1 MEKFRTQ
8 NYGTAPKE
16 VGLLLPLLIIG
27 AVVIGGLFSLILLTD
42 DTINPFKDMYLM
54 PWVLLLGVVIAVP
67 NFCLIYKKQFHLF
80 NPIVFA
86 AWSYFVPAF
95 FLGGL
100 ILASGL
106 SQPYF
111 LVFVEDERYNLP
123 LTLVYVAL
131 GYGGLS
137 LGYFFPFSKTLG
149 DKISVSFPKWKW
161 KPENVFLPALLLL
174 LVGLANN
181 VLAFTY
187 GIFGYQKVD
196 VVGAYDGLIFLTT
209 LFWLE
214 ASFLMWLSIFKVKTL
229 NFNHFLIIGLLIVTS
244 VTKSVFQGNRG
255 SLFQVFILVSCA
267 FMFSGRV
274 IEARHRVY
282 GGILLVLVLVVGMI
296 YGTTFRS
303 IKQTETRV
311 SFEEYSEFVGVALDK
326 LFDQDLAE
334 NLSQGIS
341 ALTER
346 IEGVSSLAVV
356 VSNYEKLEPYE
367 ESYGLKNNIINDSIY
382 FFIPRPLWQ
391 NKPVGSEPRK
401 YADLY
406 FNYSEN
412 SFTVTPIG
420 DLLRNF
426 GPIGIPLGMM
436 LLGFVLRVI
445 YASLIENKESSIWR
459 VTIYFMLL
467 TGVSYEGF
475 FGTILPYLVKYGLI
489 AIIGILFILMFQIK
503 FDQPVLKN

>member
-1 MEKFRTQ
+1 MDKFRIQ
-8 NYGTAPKE
+8 NFNGSAPKE
-16 VGLLLPLLIIG
+16 VGLLIPLLIVG
-27 AVVIGGLFSLILLTD
+27 AVVIGGLLSLLLLTD

-54 PWVLLLGVVIAVP
+54 PWVLLLGLVIAVP
-67 NFCLIYKKQFHLF
+67 NFYLIYKKQFHLF

-106 SQPYF
+106 SKPFF
-111 LVFVEDERYNLP
+111 LVYVEDERYNLP

-149 DKISVSFPKWKW
+149 DKISFSLPKWDW
-161 KPENVFLPALLLL
+161 KPENIFLPALLLL

-181 VLAFTY
+181 VVAFTY

-214 ASFLMWLSIFKVKTL
+214 AGFLLWLSIFKIKNL
-229 NFNHFLIIGLLIVTS
+229 NFNHFLIIALLIVTA
-244 VTKSVFQGNRG
+244 VTKSIFQGNRG
-255 SLFQVFILVSCA
+255 SLFQVFILVACA

-274 IEARHRVY
+274 IETKHRVY

-311 SFEEYSEFVGVALDK
+311 SFEEYSEFVGDALDK
-326 LFDQDLAE
+326 LFDQDLTE

-382 FFIPRPLWQ
+382 FFIPRPLWE

-445 YASLIENKESSIWR
+445 YASLIENKEYTIWR
-459 VTIYFMLL
+459 VTVYFYAAHRRFIR
-467 TGVSYEGF
+467 GIFRNNSPV
-475 FGTILPYLVKYGLI
+475 FGKVWADRRYRNPLYMD
-489 AIIGILFILMFQIK
+489 FSIK
-503 FDQPVLKN
+503 I